1 MIQWRIVCTT
11 IQALGSM
18 PITAEII
25 PSLRKPM
32 TEASVAPG
40 ASRRARVPK
49 ATTKGGETKSMQ
61 KAETK
66 RRLMVDG
73 WSRSC
78 RNDLPSDDDDEE
90 EEEDDVCQGSDQM

>member
-1 MIQWRIVCTT
+1 MKDMAIILQYSNSRD
-11 IQALGSM
+11 LGSKQF
-18 PITAEII
+18 TAEII

-40 ASRRARVPK
+40 ASRRPRVPK
-49 ATTKGGETKSMQ
+49 ARTKGGETKSMQ

-78 RNDLPSDDDDEE
+78 RNDFPPSDGDED
-90 EEEDDVCQGSDQM
+90 DDVCQGSDQM

>member
-1 MIQWRIVCTT
+1 MTNAAIQICSG
-11 IQALGSM
+11 AFGSM
-18 PITAEII
+18 KFTAEII

-90 EEEDDVCQGSDQM
+90 EEDDDVCQGSDQM